1 MPASTRSSGGD
12 EGPPRVVI
20 LGGGFGGLYCARA
33 LARAP
38 VRVVLVD
45 RQNYHSFQP
54 LLYQVATA
62 SLSPADIASPIRSI
76 LRRQENADVW
86 LGEAEAVD
94 VDRRRVVLKDG
105 ELDYDYLVVATGV
118 THTYFSHDDWEPLAP
133 GLKTMDDALEIRRRF
148 LLAFEAAEREA
159 DPVARRRLLTF
170 VIVGGGPT
178 GVELAGAMAEI
189 ARESIPRDFRFIDTT
204 TARIILV
211 EGTDRVLPAYPPS
224 LSVKARKQLERLGV
238 TVRAGTLV
246 TAVDERG
253 VQLGEDRVDAGNVF
267 WAAGVE
273 ASHVARSLEA
283 EQDRAGRVLVAGDL
297 SVPDHPEVFVIGDLA
312 HIVQDGHTLPG
323 VAQVALQGG
332 RHVARLI
339 RGELTGRPR
348 SAFRY
353 HDRGNLAT
361 IGRAAA
367 VADLGRIRFAGLPA
381 WLAWV
386 FIHILYLIGFRNR
399 ILVMLQW
406 AWAWATYQRGI
417 RLITGQPAVRLERAR
432 AAPAAGQGPSTPR
445 ASRPVGGSGED
456 KQML

>member
-1 MPASTRSSGGD
+1 VRDGTVRHEGD
-12 EGPPRVVI
+12 AGPPRVVI

-33 LARAP
+33 LARVP
-38 VRVVLVD
+38 VRVTLVD

-76 LRRQENADVW
+76 LKRQHNVEVW
-86 LGEAEAVD
+86 LGEASAVD

-118 THTYFSHDDWEPLAP
+118 THTYFGHDDWAALAP
-133 GLKTMDDALEIRRRF
+133 GLKTVDDALEIRRRF

-204 TARIILV
+204 TARIVLV
-211 EGTDRVLPAYPPS
+211 EGADRVLPTYPAS
-224 LSVKARKQLERLGV
+224 LSAKARAQLERLGV
-238 TVRAGTLV
+238 VVRTGALV
-246 TAVDERG
+246 TAVDETGARM
-253 VQLGEDRVDAGNVF
+253 GEERVDAGNVF

-273 ASHVARSLEA
+273 ASPVAGSLGA
-283 EQDRAGRVLVAGDL
+283 QQDRAGRIIVADDL
-297 SVPDHPEVFVIGDLA
+297 SLPGHAEVFVIGDLA
-312 HIVQDGHTLPG
+312 HIVQHERELPG

-339 RGELTGRPR
+339 QADLTGRERTP
-348 SAFRY
+348 FRY

-367 VADLGRIRFAGLPA
+367 VADLGRVRFSGLPA

-406 AWAWATYQRGI
+406 AWAWVTYQRGI
-417 RLITGQPAVRLERAR
+417 RLITGRPTVRLERAR
-432 AAPAAGQGPSTPR
+432 ALASPVSPEPSPGSSRDGAARGRG
-445 ASRPVGGSGED
+445 

>member
-1 MPASTRSSGGD
+1 MPASTAQSGGD
-12 EGPPRVVI
+12 GSPPRVVI

-33 LARAP
+33 LKRAR
-38 VRVVLVD
+38 VRVTLVD

-76 LRRQENADVW
+76 LRRQRNAEVW
-86 LGEAEAVD
+86 LGEASAVD
-94 VDRRRVVLKDG
+94 VARRRVLLKDG

-118 THTYFSHDDWEPLAP
+118 THTYFGHEEWASLAP

-170 VIVGGGPT
+170 AIVGGGPT

-204 TARIILV
+204 MARIILL
-211 EGTDRVLPAYPPS
+211 EAADRVLPTYPAS
-224 LSVKARKQLERLGV
+224 LSARARRQLERLGV
-238 TVRAGTLV
+238 VVRTGAPV
-246 TAVDERG
+246 NAVDANGAR
-253 VQLGEDRVDAGNVF
+253 VGEDRIDAGNVF
-267 WAAGVE
+267 WAAGVQ
-273 ASHVARSLEA
+273 ALPIAGSLGA
-283 EQDRAGRVLVAGDL
+283 EQDHNGRVMVTEDL
-297 SVPDHPEVFVIGDLA
+297 SLPGHPEVFVIGDLA
-312 HIVQDGHTLPG
+312 HIEQDGGTLPG

-332 RHVARLI
+332 RHAARLI
-339 RGELTGRPR
+339 RADLERR
-348 SAFRY
+348 SRIPFRY

-381 WLAWV
+381 WLTWV

-417 RLITGQPAVRLERAR
+417 RLITGRPALHLERAR
-432 AAPAAGQGPSTPR
+432 DVAVPGGPPPARGSSPAAGR
-445 ASRPVGGSGED
+445 

>member
-1 MPASTRSSGGD
+1 MAVSAAQSGGD
-12 EGPPRVVI
+12 ASPPRVVI

-33 LARAP
+33 LSRAP
-38 VRVVLVD
+38 ARVTLVD

-62 SLSPADIASPIRSI
+62 SLSPADIAGPIRSI
-76 LRRQENADVW
+76 LRRQRNAEVW
-86 LGEAEAVD
+86 LGEAVAVD
-94 VDRRRVVLKDG
+94 VERRRVVLEDG

-118 THTYFSHDDWEPLAP
+118 THTYFGHEEWASLAP

-159 DPVARRRLLTF
+159 DGLARRRLLTF

-211 EGTDRVLPAYPPS
+211 EGTDRVLPTYPVS
-224 LSVKARKQLERLGV
+224 LSEKAKRQLERLGV
-238 TVRAGTLV
+238 IVRTGVLV
-246 TAVDERG
+246 TGVDDNG
-253 VQLGEDRVDAGNVF
+253 VRLGDDRIDAGNVF
-267 WAAGVE
+267 WAAGVQ
-273 ASHVARSLEA
+273 ASPIGGSLGA
-283 EQDRAGRVLVAGDL
+283 QQDGAGRAVVADDL
-297 SVPDHPEVFVIGDLA
+297 SVPGHPEVFVIGDLA
-312 HIVQDGHTLPG
+312 HIVQDGRVLPG

-332 RHVARLI
+332 RHAARSI
-339 RGELTGRPR
+339 RGDLAGKPR
-348 SAFRY
+348 TPFRY

-367 VADLGRIRFAGLPA
+367 VADLGWIRFSGLPA
-381 WLAWV
+381 WLTWV

-399 ILVMLQW
+399 LLVMLQW

-417 RLITGQPAVRLERAR
+417 RLITGRPAFQLALAR
-432 AAPAAGQGPSTPR
+432 DIEAHGA
-445 ASRPVGGSGED
+445 RPEA
-456 KQML
+456 

>member
-1 MPASTRSSGGD
+1 MPASTAQSGGD
-12 EGPPRVVI
+12 GSPPRVVI

-33 LARAP
+33 LKRAR
-38 VRVVLVD
+38 VRVTLVD

-76 LRRQENADVW
+76 LRRQRNAEVW
-86 LGEAEAVD
+86 LGEASAVD
-94 VDRRRVVLKDG
+94 VAHRRVLLKDG

-118 THTYFSHDDWEPLAP
+118 THTYFGHEEWASLAP

-170 VIVGGGPT
+170 AIVGGGPT

-204 TARIILV
+204 MARIILL
-211 EGTDRVLPAYPPS
+211 EAADRVLPTYPAS
-224 LSVKARKQLERLGV
+224 LSARARRQLERLGV
-238 TVRAGTLV
+238 VVRTGAPV
-246 TAVDERG
+246 NAVDGNGAR
-253 VQLGEDRVDAGNVF
+253 VGEDRIDAGNVF
-267 WAAGVE
+267 WAAGVQ
-273 ASHVARSLEA
+273 ASPIAGSLGA
-283 EQDRAGRVLVAGDL
+283 EQDGNGRVMVTEDL
-297 SVPDHPEVFVIGDLA
+297 SLPGHPEVFVIGDLA
-312 HIVQDGHTLPG
+312 HIEQDGGTLPG

-332 RHVARLI
+332 RHAARLI
-339 RGELTGRPR
+339 RADLERRPR
-348 SAFRY
+348 IPFRY

-381 WLAWV
+381 WLTWV

-417 RLITGQPAVRLERAR
+417 RLITGRPALHLERAR
-432 AAPAAGQGPSTPR
+432 DVAVPGGPPPAGGSSPAAGR
-445 ASRPVGGSGED
+445 